1 MKIKRM
7 LTLMS
12 ALVIL
17 ISMTGILSV
26 GASPLATASQQPYMA
41 GTAQTYVV
49 LYKSNA
55 VSSDAATVIAN
66 AGGSL
71 VYSYD
76 KIGVVIARSDNEL
89 FRNNLMLDKR
99 VEGAAATTD
108 FGIQLNDEFEVVDAA
123 DLTDQSAAASTW
135 GDPLSS
141 STVGHDPNPC
151 SRGP

>member
-12 ALVIL
+12 VLVIL

-66 AGGSL
+66 AGGTL
-71 VYSYD
+71 VYSYS
-76 KIGVVIARSDNEL
+76 KIGVVIARSDNAL
-89 FRNNLMLDKR
+89 FRDNLLQDNR
-99 VEGAAATTD
+99 VEGAAPT
-108 FGIQLNDEFEVVDAA
+108 
-123 DLTDQSAAASTW
+123 ASFW
-135 GDPLSS
+135 SVP
-141 STVGHDPNPC
+141 VRP
-151 SRGP
+151 